1 MREQNNEQTE
11 IANEGAVSV
20 AVAARYLG
28 VRVGT
33 LYAWIYREKIPAFR
47 LHGRWKLSRSSLES
61 TKGLKHGRSATSD

>member
-20 AVAARYLG
+20 TAAARYLG

-33 LYAWIYREKIPAFR
+33 LYAWIYREKVAAFKLR
-47 LHGRWKLSRSSLES
+47 GRWKLSRTSLES
-61 TKGLKHGRSATSD
+61 IKVKYGRSATRD